1 MLNVLL
7 LSEIN
12 CVSDNTCTFLPKLR
26 RLPLLPYLPQKSC
39 MLMYVCVCMYSGV
52 LLYYA
57 TVICCN
63 VIELGRMVCVGKHA
77 VIRCGVDVYVLK
89 VAC

>member
-1 MLNVLL
+1 
-7 LSEIN
+7 
-12 CVSDNTCTFLPKLR
+12 
-26 RLPLLPYLPQKSC
+26 
-39 MLMYVCVCMYSGV
+39 MYVCVCMYSGV